1 VKIGQD
7 LLDQGI
13 IVHVS
18 GEQNKFID
26 GPYWYRY
33 AEHQAQRG
41 KDISVKCFLTLNF

>member
-1 VKIGQD
+1 MRIGQD

-33 AEHQAQRG
+33 AEHQALHG
-41 KDISVKCFLTLNF
+41 KDISVKCYLTLNF